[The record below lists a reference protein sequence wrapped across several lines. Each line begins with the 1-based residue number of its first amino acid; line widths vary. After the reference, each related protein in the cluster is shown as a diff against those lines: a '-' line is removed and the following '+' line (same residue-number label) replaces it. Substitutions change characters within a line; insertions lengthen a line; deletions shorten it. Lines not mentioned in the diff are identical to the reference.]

1 MPLLLFALTAL
12 VLIVLIGRPLWVAR
26 QRRLLRAQPMPAFW
40 LRVLQRRV
48 PLVARLP
55 AALQADL
62 HARMRVFLADK
73 AFIGCRGLEVTEEMR
88 VTVAALAC
96 LPILGRDETDYDRV
110 RQILLYPDAFLVRG
124 RHQDRDGVVFDG
136 EEARAGE
143 SWHEGQVVL
152 SWADILDSA
161 AVPDDGYNVVIH
173 EFAHQLDSET
183 GLTNGAPDLGS
194 RQRYEQWSTVML
206 AHFNALRAAVERH
219 EDTFLDPYAA
229 TAPEAEVHI
238 DAQAYLEPWYA
249 SMGFET
255 VGGWVLSRAGRV
267 PTVGEH
273 FVFDGLNVDVLEAER
288 RRIHRVRVNTAQE
301 DGAAGL
307 STSREL

>member
-1 MPLLLFALTAL
+1 MPLLLLTLTAL
-12 VLIVLIGRPLWVAR
+12 VLAVLIGRPLWVAR
-26 QRRLLRAQPMPAFW
+26 QRRHLRAQPMPPFW

-110 RQILLYPDAFLVRG
+110 RQILLYPDAFLVRV

-173 EFAHQLDSET
+173 EFAHQLDDAH
-183 GLTNGAPDLGS
+183 GLSTDL
-194 RQRYEQWSTVML
+194 ELDTPPHAW
-206 AHFNALRAAVERH
+206 AAVLGAAYRRLVEAADQDD
-219 EDTFLDPYAA
+219 DTVTLLDPYGA
-229 TAPEAEVHI
+229 TDPCEFFAVASEAFFEQPARLAEDDPALYAQLQRFYRLDPARWAP
-238 DAQAYLEPWYA
+238 DAPAGA
-249 SMGFET
+249 SP
-255 VGGWVLSRAGRV
+255 ADRV
-267 PTVGEH
+267 
-273 FVFDGLNVDVLEAER
+273 A
-288 RRIHRVRVNTAQE
+288 
-301 DGAAGL
+301 
-307 STSREL
+307 ST

>member
-1 MPLLLFALTAL
+1 MPLLLLTLTAL
-12 VLIVLIGRPLWVAR
+12 VLAVLIGRPLWVAR
-26 QRRLLRAQPMPAFW
+26 QRRHLRAQPMPPFW

-110 RQILLYPDAFLVRG
+110 RQILLYPDAFLVRV

-173 EFAHQLDSET
+173 EFAHQLDDAH
-183 GLTNGAPDLGS
+183 GLSTDL
-194 RQRYEQWSTVML
+194 ELDTPPHAW
-206 AHFNALRAAVERH
+206 AAVLGAAYRRLVEAADQDD
-219 EDTFLDPYAA
+219 DTVTLLDPYGA
-229 TAPEAEVHI
+229 TDPCEFFAVASEAFFEQPTRLAEDDPALYAQLQRFYRLDPARWAP
-238 DAQAYLEPWYA
+238 DAPTGA
-249 SMGFET
+249 SP
-255 VGGWVLSRAGRV
+255 ADRV
-267 PTVGEH
+267 
-273 FVFDGLNVDVLEAER
+273 A
-288 RRIHRVRVNTAQE
+288 
-301 DGAAGL
+301 
-307 STSREL
+307 ST

>member
-26 QRRLLRAQPMPAFW
+26 QRRRLRAQPMPAFW

-110 RQILLYPDAFLVRG
+110 RQILLYPDAFLVRV

-173 EFAHQLDSET
+173 EFAHQLDDAH
-183 GLTNGAPDLGS
+183 GLSTDL
-194 RQRYEQWSTVML
+194 ELDTPPHAW
-206 AHFNALRAAVERH
+206 AAVLGAAYRRLVEAADQDD
-219 EDTFLDPYAA
+219 DTVTLLDPYGA
-229 TAPEAEVHI
+229 TDPCEFFAVASEAFFEQPARLAEDDPALYAQLQRFYRLDPARWAP
-238 DAQAYLEPWYA
+238 DAPAGA
-249 SMGFET
+249 SP
-255 VGGWVLSRAGRV
+255 ADRV
-267 PTVGEH
+267 
-273 FVFDGLNVDVLEAER
+273 A
-288 RRIHRVRVNTAQE
+288 
-301 DGAAGL
+301 
-307 STSREL
+307 ST

>member
-26 QRRLLRAQPMPAFW
+26 QRRRLRAQPMPAFW

-110 RQILLYPDAFLVRG
+110 RQILLYPDAFLVRV

-173 EFAHQLDSET
+173 EFAHQLDDAH
-183 GLTNGAPDLGS
+183 GLSTDL
-194 RQRYEQWSTVML
+194 ELDTPPHAW
-206 AHFNALRAAVERH
+206 AAVLGAAYRRLVEAADQDD
-219 EDTFLDPYAA
+219 DTVTLLDPYGA
-229 TAPEAEVHI
+229 TDPCEFFAVASEAFFEQPTRLAEDDPALYAQLQRFYRLDPARWAP
-238 DAQAYLEPWYA
+238 DAPTGA
-249 SMGFET
+249 SP
-255 VGGWVLSRAGRV
+255 ADRV
-267 PTVGEH
+267 
-273 FVFDGLNVDVLEAER
+273 A
-288 RRIHRVRVNTAQE
+288 
-301 DGAAGL
+301 
-307 STSREL
+307 ST

>member
-1 MPLLLFALTAL
+1 MPLLLLTLTAL
-12 VLIVLIGRPLWVAR
+12 VLAVLIGRPLWVAR
-26 QRRLLRAQPMPAFW
+26 QRRHLRAQPMPPFW

-110 RQILLYPDAFLVRG
+110 RQILLYPDAFLVRV

-173 EFAHQLDSET
+173 EFAHQLDDAH
-183 GLTNGAPDLGS
+183 GLSTDL
-194 RQRYEQWSTVML
+194 ELDTPPHAW
-206 AHFNALRAAVERH
+206 AAVLGAAYRRLVEAADQDD
-219 EDTFLDPYAA
+219 DTVTLLDPYGA
-229 TAPEAEVHI
+229 TDPCEFFAVASEAFFEQPTRLAEDEPALYAQLQRFYRLDPARWAP
-238 DAQAYLEPWYA
+238 DAPAGA
-249 SMGFET
+249 SP
-255 VGGWVLSRAGRV
+255 ADRV
-267 PTVGEH
+267 
-273 FVFDGLNVDVLEAER
+273 A
-288 RRIHRVRVNTAQE
+288 
-301 DGAAGL
+301 
-307 STSREL
+307 ST

>member
-26 QRRLLRAQPMPAFW
+26 QRRHLRAQPMPPFW

-110 RQILLYPDAFLVRG
+110 RQILLYPDAFLVRV

-173 EFAHQLDSET
+173 EFAHQLDDAH
-183 GLTNGAPDLGS
+183 GLSTDL
-194 RQRYEQWSTVML
+194 ELDTPPHAW
-206 AHFNALRAAVERH
+206 AAVLGAAYRRLVEAADQDD
-219 EDTFLDPYAA
+219 DTVTLLDPYGA
-229 TAPEAEVHI
+229 TDPCEFFAVASEAFFEQPTRLAEDDPALYAQLQRFYRLDPARWAP
-238 DAQAYLEPWYA
+238 DAPTGA
-249 SMGFET
+249 SP
-255 VGGWVLSRAGRV
+255 ADRV
-267 PTVGEH
+267 
-273 FVFDGLNVDVLEAER
+273 A
-288 RRIHRVRVNTAQE
+288 
-301 DGAAGL
+301 
-307 STSREL
+307 ST

>member
-26 QRRLLRAQPMPAFW
+26 QRRHLRAQPMPPFW

-110 RQILLYPDAFLVRG
+110 RQILLYPDAFLVRV

-173 EFAHQLDSET
+173 EFAHQLDDAH
-183 GLTNGAPDLGS
+183 GLSTDL
-194 RQRYEQWSTVML
+194 ELDTPPHAW
-206 AHFNALRAAVERH
+206 AAVLGAAYRRLVEAADQDD
-219 EDTFLDPYAA
+219 DTVTLLDPYGA
-229 TAPEAEVHI
+229 TDPCEFFAVASEAFFEQPARLAEDDPALYAQLQRFYRLDPARWAP
-238 DAQAYLEPWYA
+238 DAPAGA
-249 SMGFET
+249 SP
-255 VGGWVLSRAGRV
+255 ADRV
-267 PTVGEH
+267 
-273 FVFDGLNVDVLEAER
+273 A
-288 RRIHRVRVNTAQE
+288 
-301 DGAAGL
+301 
-307 STSREL
+307 ST